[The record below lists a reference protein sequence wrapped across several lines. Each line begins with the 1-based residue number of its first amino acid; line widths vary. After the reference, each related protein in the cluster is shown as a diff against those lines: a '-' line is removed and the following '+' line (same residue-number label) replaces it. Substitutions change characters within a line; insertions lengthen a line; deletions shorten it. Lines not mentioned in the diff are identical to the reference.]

1 MVDGVLALRCL
12 LLAPLLPIRRCNF
25 LGNDRRGKEPS
36 SDFREEAASVPDERV
51 RRWVD
56 DEVDAVDAEDL
67 VALGDGFIRRLA
79 AMLILSRFFV
89 FVGVLSRCARE
100 TPIPVYSFGSS

>member
-1 MVDGVLALRCL
+1 
-12 LLAPLLPIRRCNF
+12 

-79 AMLILSRFFV
+79 AMLILSLWFFV
-89 FVGVLSRCARE
+89 FLWCVESLCERNPHSRLQ
-100 TPIPVYSFGSS
+100 SFGSIVRAWPHALSIV